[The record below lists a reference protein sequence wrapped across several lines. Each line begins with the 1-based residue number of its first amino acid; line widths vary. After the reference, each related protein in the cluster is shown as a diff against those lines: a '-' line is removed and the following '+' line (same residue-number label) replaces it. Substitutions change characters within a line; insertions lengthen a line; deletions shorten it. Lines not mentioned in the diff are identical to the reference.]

1 MTQTPKHWTATVAC
15 LGPVGHL
22 PKAPGTWG
30 SAVAIPAAVVLMIL
44 LPPYWMCLIAL
55 GLVFFATWCCG
66 QAELV
71 LGAHDP
77 GCVVL
82 DEFVAV
88 LCCYL
93 GPLLLM
99 PQIADR
105 LRQPDQILTPSMLIL
120 HGAVFAL
127 FRLFDIWKPWPVSE
141 SQNLPKGWGVVMD
154 DVLAAGYVNLILI
167 AAISLI

>member
-1 MTQTPKHWTATVAC
+1 MSHTPRKWTATLAC

-30 SAVAIPAAVVLMIL
+30 SAVAIPVAVVLMIL
-44 LPPYWMCLIAL
+44 LTPKTICWVAL
-55 GLVFFATWCCG
+55 GLVLFAVWCCG
-66 QAELV
+66 QAEKV

-93 GPLLLM
+93 GPMLM
-99 PQIADR
+99 FPQIVETV
-105 LRQPDQILTPSMLIL
+105 RQPDQILTARVLIL
-120 HGAVFAL
+120 HAAVFAL
-127 FRLFDIWKPWPVSE
+127 FRLFDIWKPWPVSV
-141 SQNLPKGWGVVMD
+141 SQNLPRGWGIVMD

-167 AAISLI
+167 AGIRLI